1 MGVSWQR
8 SGDPLGDFLRLVF
21 IVEEVLERLGA
32 PYNGTLGEKLGA
44 VQGYLEAWGGGG
56 VVRDLWELVRLRN
69 QVVHERKPV
78 PQEALAKGSQV
89 VAQLLLLL
97 ERQAAFVWPEL
108 EERLEA
114 LRQFPPL
121 PEFKETVIV
130 PPEARAPEA
139 PPGKRP
145 LEMPRRFWPRRTLV
159 LPRRDLSRRGLR

>member
-1 MGVSWQR
+1 MGLLWQR

-21 IVEEVLERLGA
+21 LLEEALERLGA
-32 PYNGTLGEKLGA
+32 PPEGTLGEKLRA
-44 VQGYLEAWGGGG
+44 VEGYLEEWGGGG

-69 QVVHERKPV
+69 QVVHGRKPV
-78 PQEALAKGSQV
+78 PQEALAEGSQV

-97 ERQAAFVWPEL
+97 ERQAAFAWPEL
-108 EERLEA
+108 EERLAA
-114 LRQFPPL
+114 LRHFPPP

-130 PPEARAPEA
+130 PPEARAPEV

-159 LPRRDLSRRGLR
+159 LPRRSLGRRGFR